1 MLDTP
6 HDEVR
11 TRIDGLLKDEDDWV
25 TAMATV
31 VCELHHAFDHFHWTG
46 FYRTVRPNHLKVGP
60 YQGGTRLFGH
70 PLRQGHLWCSGPNGH
85 HTRRA

>member
-1 MLDTP
+1 MPDTP
-6 HDEVR
+6 HDEVQ

-46 FYRTVRPNHLKVGP
+46 FTAPFDRITSRSAP
-60 YQGGTRLFGH
+60 TRRARLFGH
-70 PLRQGHLWCSGPNGH
+70 SIRQGHLWCSGPNGH

>member
-1 MLDTP
+1 MPDTP

-31 VCELHHAFDHFHWTG
+31 VCELHLSLIHI
-46 FYRTVRPNHLKVGP
+46 
-60 YQGGTRLFGH
+60 
-70 PLRQGHLWCSGPNGH
+70 
-85 HTRRA
+85 